1 MVDVIDQQTLLR
13 LKDWFAEYVRTFKAG
28 DFDYQ
33 QNINLKE
40 EHTARVC
47 SEIIDVGKSL
57 DLSQT
62 DLYLAEVMA
71 LFHDVGRFEQY
82 ARYGTFLDLVSE
94 DHAALG
100 VKVLKKHKVL
110 DKIDPPTRDLIF
122 RVILYHNRA
131 ELPED
136 ETEECLFFAK
146 LLRDADKLDIWR
158 VVTDYYHSKNES
170 RNSSIELDL
179 PDNPEIS
186 DGVCQ
191 DLLAGRI
198 VKATSIK
205 TLNDFKLL
213 QMGWVYDVNFPR
225 TFQIVKERNYIE
237 MILSVLPQTDTVMEV
252 YSKVKSFLERNCFGD
267 SQRSVEKKSEL
278 IP

>member
-1 MVDVIDQQTLLR
+1 VDVIEQRTLLR
-13 LKDWFAEYVRTFKAG
+13 LKNWFGEYVKTFRTE
-28 DFDYQ
+28 DFDCQ

-47 SEIIDVGKSL
+47 LEIIDIGKSL
-57 DLSQT
+57 DLNQT

-82 ARYGTFLDLVSE
+82 AKYRTFFDLVSE

-100 VKVLKKHKVL
+100 VKVLKEHKVL
-110 DKIDPPTRDLIF
+110 EEIDPLTRDLIF
-122 RVILYHNRA
+122 KVILYHNRA

-158 VVTDYYHSKNES
+158 VVTDYYHNKNG
-170 RNSSIELDL
+170 RQNSSIELDL
-179 PDNPEIS
+179 PDIPKIS
-186 DGVCQ
+186 DEVCQ
-191 DLLAGRI
+191 DLLAGEI

-213 QMGWVYDVNFPR
+213 QIGWIYDVNFPR
-225 TFQIVKERNYIE
+225 TFQIIKERGYIE
-237 MILSVLPQTDTVMEV
+237 KIISVLPQTETVMEI
-252 YSKVKSFLERNCFGD
+252 YSQVKSFLERHCSDNF
-267 SQRSVEKKSEL
+267 QRYVERDQG
-278 IP
+278 

>member
-1 MVDVIDQQTLLR
+1 MIDQQTLLR
-13 LKDWFAEYVRTFKAG
+13 LRNWFAEYAKTFKVG

-40 EHTARVC
+40 KHSLRVC

-57 DLSQT
+57 GLSQVDLS
-62 DLYLAEVMA
+62 LAEVTA

-82 ARYGTFLDLVSE
+82 TKYGTFFDLVSE

-100 VKVLKKHKVL
+100 VKVLKKQNVL
-110 DKIDPPTRDLIF
+110 DGVDQSTRDLILK
-122 RVILYHNRA
+122 VISYHNRA

-158 VVTDYYHSKNES
+158 ILTDHYPNKDGP
-170 RNSSIELDL
+170 RKSSIELDL
-179 PDNPEIS
+179 PDVPEFS
-186 DGVCQ
+186 DEVCQ
-191 DLLAGRI
+191 DLLAGGIAR
-198 VKATSIK
+198 ATSIK

-213 QMGWVYDVNFPR
+213 QMGWVYDVNFSR
-225 TFQIVKERNYIE
+225 TFQLVKERGYIE
-237 MILSVLPQTDTVMEV
+237 TILDVLPHTDVV
-252 YSKVKSFLERNCFGD
+252 LNIYSKIKSYLETNC
-267 SQRSVEKKSEL
+267 
-278 IP
+278 